1 MAGTACPSCSTENPA
16 TARFCMACGTALPR
30 ACPHCGEAAPAEA
43 RFCMSCGGSLETVT
57 APVPAPGPTA
67 PAPARPPLLSEERRQ
82 VTVLVAD
89 VSGYTAMS
97 ESMDPEDVKG
107 LIDRCLRRLGD
118 EVDRY
123 GGTVDKYIG
132 DNVMAIF
139 GAPVAHEDDAERAVR
154 AGLGMQAA
162 MEGINAD
169 IAGPSDVSLAL
180 RVGVNTGEGI
190 AGAVGESYTVIGD
203 TVNVAAR
210 LQAAAQPGSVTVGG
224 RTYRATREAIAYEEL
239 EPLTLKGKAE
249 PVAAWEATGALA
261 AAPSRRAAPP
271 PPGGPRGPPRRP
283 AGAAAHS

>member
-1 MAGTACPSCSTENPA
+1 MAGTACPSCATENPA

-30 ACPHCGEAAPAEA
+30 ACPN
-43 RFCMSCGGSLETVT
+43 CGGASLETVT
-57 APVPAPGPTA
+57 APGPAPGPASDPTA

-82 VTVLVAD
+82 VTVLFAD

-97 ESMDPEDVKG
+97 ERMDPEDVKG

-162 MEGINAD
+162 MEEINAN
-169 IAGPSDVSLAL
+169 IAGPYDVSLAL
-180 RVGVNTGEGI
+180 RVGVNTGEVI
-190 AGAVGESYTVIGD
+190 AGAVGESYTVI
-203 TVNVAAR
+203 
-210 LQAAAQPGSVTVGG
+210 
-224 RTYRATREAIAYEEL
+224 
-239 EPLTLKGKAE
+239 
-249 PVAAWEATGALA
+249 
-261 AAPSRRAAPP
+261 
-271 PPGGPRGPPRRP
+271 
-283 AGAAAHS
+283 

>member
-1 MAGTACPSCSTENPA
+1 MAGNACPSCSTENPA
-16 TARFCMACGTALPR
+16 SARFCMACGT
-30 ACPHCGEAAPAEA
+30 
-43 RFCMSCGGSLETVT
+43 
-57 APVPAPGPTA
+57 
-67 PAPARPPLLSEERRQ
+67 
-82 VTVLVAD
+82 VLFAD

-97 ESMDPEDVKG
+97 ERMDPEDVKG

-162 MEGINAD
+162 MEEINAD
-169 IAGPSDVSLAL
+169 IAGPYDVSLAL
-180 RVGVNTGEGI
+180 RVGVNTGEVI

-210 LQAAAQPGSVTVGG
+210 LQAAAQPGSVTVGA
-224 RTYRATREAIAYEEL
+224 RTYRTTREAVAYEEL

-249 PVAAWEATGALA
+249 PVAAWDATGALA
-261 AAPSRRAAPP
+261 AAPSRRALPAREAPLVGRDDELALLQSIYGRVVRESRP
-271 PPGGPRGPPRRP
+271 HLVTLIGQAGVGKSRLLRAAAQRGHLLPRRRTGDDHRLQ
-283 AGAAAHS
+283 AGCTRAPL